1 MKEVVVTRVS
11 LLLQR
16 STGQSDDPGL
26 RQRGEADGQFAAIP
40 GRGVGEAATKP
51 QGGEPTFLEL
61 AGLVVVLL
69 TGMNPLSPYLNVD
82 P

>member
-1 MKEVVVTRVS
+1 M
-11 LLLQR
+11 
-16 STGQSDDPGL
+16 
-26 RQRGEADGQFAAIP
+26 
-40 GRGVGEAATKP
+40 GRGGGAGGQNEAVPGTTVEEAATKP